1 MRRNLREK
9 MAYNDFESSPHQSIE
24 KARPEKSS
32 LSMHLRSSVHPRPQ
46 VHSSSSQYSSDY
58 YENISPEMEGSG
70 KGLTTYTPKHFKDCQ

>member
-1 MRRNLREK
+1 

-32 LSMHLRSSVHPRPQ
+32 LSVHPRPQ